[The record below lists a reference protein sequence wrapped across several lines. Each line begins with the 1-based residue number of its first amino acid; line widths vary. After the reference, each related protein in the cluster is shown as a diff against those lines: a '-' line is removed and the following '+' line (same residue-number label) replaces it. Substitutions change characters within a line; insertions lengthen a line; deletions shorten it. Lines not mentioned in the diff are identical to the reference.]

1 MAAISSSNFLDP
13 SFLISIQKAT
23 INRSVWYFSP
33 LAVVSMFER
42 DIWNAAFDYTALWL
56 QSWWKNPKRCSVDT
70 LSLLRAAS
78 EWNVWIHF
86 SLILYSKR
94 LLFLKILF
102 FSVGKWFQTPHICL
116 WNSPNSLH
124 MSSSFTVVGNLNAE
138 LVGWHLQWETNTLQL
153 TATGSVTSYRYTF
166 IWSWGS
172 WQTSDNN
179 TGHLNIH

>member
-23 INRSVWYFSP
+23 INRSVRYFSP

-42 DIWNAAFDYTALWL
+42 DIWNAAFDYTALWS

-102 FSVGKWFQTPHICL
+102 FLWGNDSRHHIFVYETPQTHYTWVAASQLLGIWML
-116 WNSPNSLH
+116 SLLADT
-124 MSSSFTVVGNLNAE
+124 SSE
-138 LVGWHLQWETNTLQL
+138 RTNTLQL
-153 TATGSVTSYRYTF
+153 TATGSVTSYRYTL